1 MIKINLST
9 AKKQMD
15 MTNVGGFDF
24 TKIKIKLVAIAIAI
38 LYVPDFVLVP
48 MWEEEITQLN
58 MELTTKRRELGSLK
72 SKVSK
77 TSALEKQIREL
88 KAQEENLSQ
97 KLVAVKQAISE
108 KRNPSSLLLYIAK
121 NIPKELWIKELFLE
135 NQDLVI
141 KGEALDYTSVGNFI
155 NSLKSSVFIKEANII
170 STKSEV
176 RENDKKRIES
186 FEVKFLI
193 GKFEQ

>member
-9 AKKQMD
+9 AKRQMD

-38 LYVPDFVLVP
+38 LYIPDFVLVP
-48 MWEEEITQLN
+48 MWEEEMTQLN
-58 MELTTKRRELGSLK
+58 MELTAKRQELGALR

-121 NIPKELWIKELFLE
+121 NIPKELWIKELVLE

-141 KGEALDYTSVGNFI
+141 RGEALDYTSVGNFI

>member
-9 AKKQMD
+9 AKRQKD

-38 LYVPDFVLVP
+38 LYLPDFLLVP
-48 MWEEEITQLN
+48 MWEEEVTQLN
-58 MELTTKRRELGSLK
+58 MELTAKRQQLGALK
-72 SKVSK
+72 SKVSQ

-88 KAQEENLSQ
+88 KAQEENLGQ

-108 KRNPSSLLLYIAK
+108 KRNPSSLFLYIAK
-121 NIPKELWIKELFLE
+121 NIPKELWIKELILD

-155 NSLKSSVFIKEANII
+155 NSLKSSVFIKEANIV

>member
-1 MIKINLST
+1 
-9 AKKQMD
+9 

-38 LYVPDFVLVP
+38 LYIPDFVLVP
-48 MWEEEITQLN
+48 MWEEEMTQLN
-58 MELTTKRRELGSLK
+58 MELTAKRQELGALR

-121 NIPKELWIKELFLE
+121 NIPKELWIKELVLE

-141 KGEALDYTSVGNFI
+141 RGEALDYTSVGNFI